1 MRVLLWRC
9 RRDTYRVKVVF
20 DLSLRPYVLYVYYFS
35 SFFHSFFSK
44 LFSFFFSD
52 LSLGFSSASISIFFS
67 LFVWHFFHMK
77 MIKMIKINK
86 TPTQSI

>member
-1 MRVLLWRC
+1 MYY
-9 RRDTYRVKVVF
+9 TF
-20 DLSLRPYVLYVYYFS
+20 LR
-35 SFFHSFFSK
+35 FFVPSK

-52 LSLGFSSASISIFFS
+52 LSLGFSSASISIFFFS

-77 MIKMIKINK
+77 MIKIIKINK